1 MPNIRLR
8 KQKSRKKKTSGKP
21 EANNNLRN
29 FIKKYSVR
37 EGYGRQ
43 RVHNTFLPA
52 FVFTP
57 KGNGY
62 TCRTYTSQGI
72 RDIRISDKKV
82 AFCIALVFN

>member
-1 MPNIRLR
+1 MAGR
-8 KQKSRKKKTSGKP
+8 G
-21 EANNNLRN
+21 
-29 FIKKYSVR
+29 
-37 EGYGRQ
+37 GY
-43 RVHNTFLPA
+43 NTFLPA